1 VESFPPPRLHSRRRS
16 FELVRLAFICMS
28 GHLSQHPKRMH
39 LGARWSY
46 NSLDRSTGC
55 LNKAL
60 NGMSLQNLKCM
71 AEFLARPLG
80 NRGGPVMEP
89 DAPSNT
95 AHAFGKRAN
104 HHPPSSSLRMSTDA
118 LPRRKTRFSSL
129 TVWYPYHASTICLYA
144 TAERWPALL
153 LMVLAAPPVS
163 GGSPTGLSAFS
174 STFSLQH

>member
-1 VESFPPPRLHSRRRS
+1 
-16 FELVRLAFICMS
+16 
-28 GHLSQHPKRMH
+28 
-39 LGARWSY
+39 
-46 NSLDRSTGC
+46 
-55 LNKAL
+55 
-60 NGMSLQNLKCM
+60 M

-80 NRGGPVMEP
+80 NRGGPVMES

-95 AHAFGKRAN
+95 ADAFGKRAN
-104 HHPPSSSLRMSTDA
+104 HHPPPSSLRMSTDA
-118 LPRRKTRFSSL
+118 LPRRKTRFSTL

-174 STFSLQH
+174 STFGLQQRKAHLSQLDVRHTLLQPRSRQSRYPLGIYTLARTRCRQLSAAWLNVVTETRCYQCSSL